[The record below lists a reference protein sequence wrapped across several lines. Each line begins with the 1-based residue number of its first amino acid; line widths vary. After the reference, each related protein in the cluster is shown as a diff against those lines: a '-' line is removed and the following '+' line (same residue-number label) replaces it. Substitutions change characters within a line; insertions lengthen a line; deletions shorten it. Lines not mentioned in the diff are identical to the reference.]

1 MDFAIRSRL
10 NHRGQMNANVGVIT
24 AASGGRKSPVALA
37 SGGRKSPVSGIE
49 SQAVTG
55 EEQWADAHR
64 SPKDT

>member
-24 AASGGRKSPVALA
+24 AASGGRKSPV
-37 SGGRKSPVSGIE
+37 SGIE

-64 SPKDT
+64 SPKDA